1 MNLPY
6 SEKVDI
12 GGLSRLFDNKS
23 ECYKLFWF
31 KAVLNYVCSGKT
43 EITFEELV
51 DEMISEAWYM
61 VTEYHLNLGPRDT
74 LEKVVKYVQ
83 INTGIKSSAKKEKIK
98 ELLSMTED
106 PEVYKYKLILTNEV
120 PFRIQAPFIEGDRT
134 AIYKCST
141 NKRAE
146 LINMQKRA
154 MYYYTGVSGLQR
166 EIRLVPEWTEYLIEN
181 QEILRGWVEFNL
193 IIYLQRRNPS
203 VPGISDK
210 LYRHRSED
218 SKR

>member
-31 KAVLNYVCSGKT
+31 IALLNYVCSGKT

-74 LEKVVKYVQ
+74 LEKVVKHIQ

-106 PEVYKYKLILTNEV
+106 PEVYKLKQVLTNEV
-120 PFRIQAPFIEGDRT
+120 PFRIQAPFIEGDRS
-134 AIYKCST
+134 AVFRC
-141 NKRAE
+141 
-146 LINMQKRA
+146 LC
-154 MYYYTGVSGLQR
+154 
-166 EIRLVPEWTEYLIEN
+166 RL
-181 QEILRGWVEFNL
+181 G
-193 IIYLQRRNPS
+193 
-203 VPGISDK
+203 
-210 LYRHRSED
+210 RHRD
-218 SKR
+218 LCHRQCRPYRGGYPF